1 MAEVPA
7 PPVRVA
13 LMNDYEIVV
22 EGLARLLEP
31 YRDRIDLVELDAR
44 MPVSRPVDVILY
56 DTFAQTQADRFPI
69 DDILEGGRV
78 GRVVVYSWNV
88 HDELVNRALER
99 GAMGYLSKGMSAADL
114 VDAIERVHA
123 GEMVR
128 DLSTIPEDYAG
139 DWPGR
144 REGLSAREAEVLALI
159 TQGLSND
166 EIAHRTY
173 LSINSVKTYI
183 RSAYR
188 KIGVS
193 RRSQAVLWGVRHGFE
208 PDRVRKPGPDAVD
221 SAAG

>member
-7 PPVRVA
+7 RPVRVA

-22 EGLARLLEP
+22 VGLARVLEP

-69 DDILEGGRV
+69 DEILEGGRV

-88 HDELVNRALER
+88 QDELVEIAIRR
-99 GAMGYLSKGMSAADL
+99 GAAGYLSKGMTAADL

-123 GEMVR
+123 GEVVR
-128 DLSTIPEDYAG
+128 DLSSSSDYHAG

-144 REGLSAREAEVLALI
+144 DHGLSAREAEVLALI

-188 KIGVS
+188 KIEVS
-193 RRSQAVLWGVRHGFE
+193 RRSQAVLWGVRNGFE
-208 PDRVRKPGPDAVD
+208 PDRVRRPGPDAAD
-221 SAAG
+221 AETG